1 MNFDIRFDFQRRER
15 IGLIEA
21 IWGEDK
27 SIDQLKRVS
36 EEVLAKKEVVFITR
50 INEEKASDLLDIYKE
65 ARFYEEANCLIIG
78 ENFNKFSTNKRVA
91 IVSGGSSDLAVTLEA
106 KLSLEIYGVSCQTFI
121 DVGVAGLHRLLN
133 QIDEI
138 NKYDV
143 LIVCAGMEGAL
154 ATVVGGLLPQP
165 IIAVPVSVGYGVS
178 KNGETALNS
187 MLSSCAPGISV
198 MNIDNGYGAAM
209 AALRIIKMISEG

>member
-15 IGLIEA
+15 LGFIEA
-21 IWGEDK
+21 IWGQDK
-27 SIDQLKRVS
+27 SIDQLKRLS
-36 EEVLAKKEVVFITR
+36 ENVLGKNEVVFITR
-50 INEEKASDLLDIYKE
+50 INSEKANYLLDLHDD

-78 ENFNKFSTNKRVA
+78 KNLNKIITNKKVA
-91 IVSGGSSDLAVTLEA
+91 IISGGSSDLAVTLEA
-106 KLSLEIYGVSCQTFI
+106 QLTLEIYGVSCQSFI
-121 DVGVAGLHRLLN
+121 DVGVAGLHRLMSQLE
-133 QIDEI
+133 EI
-138 NKYDV
+138 KKYNV

-154 ATVVGGLLPQP
+154 ATVVGGLLAQP

-187 MLSSCAPGISV
+187 MLSSCSPGIAV

-209 AALRIIKMISEG
+209 AALRIIKSIS

>member
-1 MNFDIRFDFQRRER
+1 MNLDIRFDFERRER

-36 EEVLAKKEVVFITR
+36 KAVLEKNEVVFITR
-50 INEEKASDLLDIYKE
+50 INKDKAKDLLEIFAE

-78 ENFNKFSTNKRVA
+78 ENIKKIAIKKKVA
-91 IVSGGSSDLAVTLEA
+91 IVAGGSSDLSATLEA
-106 KLSLEIYGVSCQTFI
+106 KLALELYGINCQSFI
-121 DVGVAGLHRLLN
+121 DVGVAGLHRLFSE
-133 QIDEI
+133 IDEI

-154 ATVVGGLLPQP
+154 ATVIGGLLPQP
-165 IIAVPVSVGYGVS
+165 IIAVPVSIGYGDS
-178 KNGETALNS
+178 KNGKTALNS
-187 MLSSCAPGISV
+187 MLASCSPGIAV

-209 AALRIIKMISEG
+209 AALRIIKSIS

>member
-1 MNFDIRFDFQRRER
+1 MILDIRYDFQRSER

-21 IWGEDK
+21 IWGENK
-27 SIDQLKRVS
+27 NIDQLKRVTKN
-36 EEVLAKKEVVFITR
+36 VLNKKEMVFITR
-50 INEEKASDLLDIYKE
+50 INKEKANILLE
-65 ARFYEEANCLIIG
+65 LYEEAKFYDEAKCLTIG
-78 ENFNKFSTNKRVA
+78 ENSNKVNTNKKVA
-91 IVSGGSSDLAVTLEA
+91 IISGGSSDLAVTLET
-106 KLSLEIYGVSCQTFI
+106 KLSLEIYGVSCQPFI

-138 NKYDV
+138 NKCDI

-154 ATVVGGLLPQP
+154 ATVIGGLLPQP

-178 KNGETALNS
+178 KNGETALKS
-187 MLSSCAPGISV
+187 MLSSCSPGITV

-209 AALRIIKMISEG
+209 AALRIINRIS